1 MSQQAKPNSV
11 EPNSARLSTA
21 KIDWSE
27 GQPHS
32 SLFGD
37 IYFSQQSGIAE
48 TEHVFI
54 NANNL
59 SARFAQQKLKRPFV
73 IAETG
78 FGTGLNFLCARQ
90 HWLKIAPKTSQLHFI
105 SCEKYP
111 LNESDLSQAHQL
123 FADDPE
129 LASGCEQLQKLWPK
143 PVSGFHRLTLDQGR
157 IQLTLLY
164 GDATEMLSQLNA
176 QVDCWFL
183 DGFAPSKNPEMW
195 REALFVQLARLSHAG
210 TTLATFTCAGL
221 VKRGLK
227 AAGFEIRKIPG
238 YGRKREMLCA
248 NLKNDTPDEHKGT
261 QQQPWLKRPLTQP
274 KPGPVAI
281 IGGGLSGATTAFALA
296 RRGYQIDLYE
306 QHAELATEGSGNPQG
321 ALYAKL
327 PAKPTPQSRLH
338 LAGLN
343 YSVQLLRSLGLND
356 GQTADFCGLLQLA
369 LNDKEAKRFQQLTA
383 EGAYPEEVVQGVSQ
397 REATDL
403 AGTDCGGPAL
413 HFPDSGWV
421 SPARFS
427 RALCEHPNIQL
438 KTLEPVDKIQPG
450 ADGWQVGGSD
460 TLYSSVILCT
470 AWRTDLLNDWHSLG
484 LKPIRGQTT
493 WAATVSESTLQK
505 VVCGKGYISPALDGQ
520 YCFGSS
526 FVIGDKTTEL
536 RQAEHE
542 HNLQILKESLPRL
555 AGSIDADTLNGKAAQ
570 RAGSRDYIPLV
581 GALCDQKAL
590 QSRYKAL
597 KVDARTAFE
606 GDAPWLSGLYV
617 NVGHGSKGLITCPL
631 SAEVL
636 AAQINAEP
644 YPIEQQLV
652 DILSPQRFTIR
663 DLIRSER

>member
-1 MSQQAKPNSV
+1 VSKQTKPNT
-11 EPNSARLSTA
+11 ARVSSA
-21 KIDWSE
+21 KIDWSD

-37 IYFSQQSGIAE
+37 IYFSQQSGVAE

-54 NANNL
+54 NASNL
-59 SARFAQQKLKRPFV
+59 PARFAQQDPSRPFV
-73 IAETG
+73 IGETG
-78 FGTGLNFLCARQ
+78 FGTGLNFLSARQ
-90 HWLKIAPKTSQLHFI
+90 LWLNKAPKAAHLHFI

-111 LNESDLSQAHQL
+111 LSEADLRQAHQL
-123 FADDPE
+123 FSDDSE

-143 PVSGFHRLTLDQGR
+143 PVGGFHRLSLDEGR

-164 GDATEMLSQLNA
+164 GDATQMLSQLNA
-176 QVDCWFL
+176 QIDCWFL

-195 REALFVQLARLSHAG
+195 RDELFAQLGRLSHAD

-248 NLKNDTPDEHKGT
+248 NFTAPLDAQPNLSK
-261 QQQPWLKRPLTQP
+261 QQPWLKRPPTQTHQ
-274 KPGPVAI
+274 GPIAV

-296 RRGYQIDLYE
+296 RRGYKVDLYE
-306 QHAELATEGSGNPQG
+306 QHPQVASEGSGNPQG

-338 LAGLN
+338 LAGLA
-343 YSVQLLRSLGLND
+343 YSTQLLRGLNLDD
-356 GQTADFCGLLQLA
+356 GETAELCGLLQLA
-369 LNDKEAKRFQQLTA
+369 LDDKEAKRFEQLSA
-383 EGAYPEEVVQGVSQ
+383 GGAYPEEIIQAVTQQ
-397 REATDL
+397 EASEL
-403 AGTDCGGPAL
+403 AGTECGGPAL

-427 RALCEHPNIQL
+427 QALTNHPNIQL
-438 KTLEPVDKIQPG
+438 KTLERVDHLQPT
-450 ADGWQVGGSD
+450 DSGWQIGASD
-460 TLYSSVILCT
+460 LHYQSVVLCT
-470 AWRTDLLNDWHSLG
+470 AWRTDLIDNWHALG

-493 WAATVSESTLQK
+493 WAATSANVSLNK
-505 VVCGKGYISPALDGQ
+505 VVCGKGYISPALDNQ
-520 YCFGSS
+520 FCFGSS
-526 FVIGDKTTEL
+526 FVIGDTSIDL
-536 RQAEHE
+536 RNEEHE
-542 HNLQILKESLPRL
+542 HNLQILEESLPQL
-555 AGSIDADTLNGKAAQ
+555 SESLKHQSLSGKASQ

-581 GALCDQKAL
+581 GALCDQQAL
-590 QSRYKAL
+590 KSRYEAL
-597 KVDARTAFE
+597 KVDATTEFE

-617 NVGHGSKGLITCPL
+617 NLGHGSKGLITCPL

-652 DILSPQRFTIR
+652 DILSPQRFAIR
-663 DLIRSER
+663 DLIRSEG

>member
-1 MSQQAKPNSV
+1 MSQQPK
-11 EPNSARLSTA
+11 PNSARLSTA

-32 SLFGD
+32 SVFGD

-59 SARFAQQKLKRPFV
+59 PTRFAQKEPQHPFV

-90 HWLKIAPKTSQLHFI
+90 LWLKAAPKTAQLHFI

-111 LNESDLSQAHQL
+111 LSEADLRQAHQL
-123 FADDPE
+123 FSQDSE
-129 LASGCEQLQKLWPK
+129 LASGCEQLQTLWPK
-143 PVSGFHRLTLDQGR
+143 PVSGFHRLSFDEGR

-176 QVDCWFL
+176 QIDCWFL

-195 REALFVQLARLSHAG
+195 GEELFNQLGRLSHAG

-227 AAGFEIRKIPG
+227 SAGFEIRKIPG

-248 NLKNDTPDEHKGT
+248 DYQGFDRAQSDHSK
-261 QQQPWLKRPLTQP
+261 QQPWLKRPPTQAQTCP
-274 KPGPVAI
+274 IAI

-296 RRGYQIDLYE
+296 RRGYLVDLYE
-306 QHAELATEGSGNPQG
+306 QHAEVATEGSGNPQG

-343 YSVQLLRSLGLND
+343 YSVQLLRSLKLND
-356 GQTADFCGLLQLA
+356 GQTADLCGLLQLA
-369 LNDKEAKRFQQLTA
+369 LDDKEAKRFQQLTA

-397 REATDL
+397 SEATKL
-403 AGTDCGGPAL
+403 AGTDCKGPAL
-413 HFPDSGWV
+413 YFPDSGWV

-427 RALCEHPNIQL
+427 RALINHPNIQV
-438 KTLEPVDKIQPG
+438 KTLEPVDQIQPKN
-450 ADGWQVGGSD
+450 DGWQVGSSD
-460 TLYSSVILCT
+460 TRYSSLVLCT
-470 AWRTDLLNDWHSLG
+470 AWRTDLIDNWHSLG

-493 WAATVSESTLQK
+493 WAAESAEVILKK

-526 FVIGDKTTEL
+526 FVIGDKSTEL
-536 RQAEHE
+536 RADEHE
-542 HNLQILKESLPRL
+542 HNLQILKESLPQL
-555 AGSIDADTLNGKAAQ
+555 AGSIDAGSLNGKATQ

-581 GALCDQKAL
+581 GALCDQQAM
-590 QSRYKAL
+590 QSQYKAL
-597 KVDARTAFE
+597 KIDARTSFE
-606 GDAPWLSGLYV
+606 GDAPWFSGLYV
-617 NVGHGSKGLITCPL
+617 NLGHGSKGLITCPL

-663 DLIRSER
+663 DLIRSEG

>member
-1 MSQQAKPNSV
+1 MSKQTKPNT
-11 EPNSARLSTA
+11 ARVSSA
-21 KIDWSE
+21 KIDWSD

-37 IYFSQQSGIAE
+37 IYFSQQSGVAE

-59 SARFAQQKLKRPFV
+59 PTRFAQQNPSRPFV
-73 IAETG
+73 IGETG
-78 FGTGLNFLCARQ
+78 FGTGLNFLSARQ
-90 HWLKIAPKTSQLHFI
+90 LWLNKAPQSAQLHFI

-111 LNESDLSQAHQL
+111 LSEADLRQAHQL
-123 FADDPE
+123 FTDDPE

-143 PVSGFHRLTLDQGR
+143 PVGGFHRLSLDEGR

-164 GDATEMLSQLNA
+164 GDATQMLSQLNA
-176 QVDCWFL
+176 QIDCWFL

-195 REALFVQLARLSHAG
+195 RDELFAQLGRLSHAG

-227 AAGFEIRKIPG
+227 AVGFEIRKIPG

-248 NLKNDTPDEHKGT
+248 DFKALQDAQIDRTK
-261 QQQPWLKRPLTQP
+261 QQPWLKRPPTQTHQ
-274 KPGPVAI
+274 GPIAV

-296 RRGYQIDLYE
+296 RRGYRVDLYE
-306 QHAELATEGSGNPQG
+306 QHAQIAAEGSGNPQG

-338 LAGLN
+338 LAGLA
-343 YSVQLLRSLGLND
+343 YSTQLLRSLNLDD
-356 GQTADFCGLLQLA
+356 GETAELCGLLQLA
-369 LNDKEAKRFQQLTA
+369 LDDKEVKRFEQLTA
-383 EGAYPEEVVQGVSQ
+383 AGAYPDEVIQAVTQP
-397 REATDL
+397 EASKL

-427 RALCEHPNIQL
+427 QALINHPNIHL
-438 KTLEPVDKIQPG
+438 KTLERVDHLQPT
-450 ADGWQVGGSD
+450 DSGWQIGASD
-460 TLYSSVILCT
+460 LHYQSVVLCT
-470 AWRTDLLNDWHSLG
+470 AWRTDLIDNWHALG

-493 WAATVSESTLQK
+493 WAATSANVSLNK
-505 VVCGKGYISPALDGQ
+505 VVCGKGYISPALDNQ
-520 YCFGSS
+520 FCFGSS
-526 FVIGDKTTEL
+526 FVIGDTSDDL
-536 RQAEHE
+536 RNEEHE
-542 HNLQILKESLPRL
+542 HNLQILEESLPQL
-555 AGSIDADTLNGKAAQ
+555 SESLKHQSLSGKASQ

-581 GALCDQKAL
+581 GALCDQQAL
-590 QSRYKAL
+590 KSRYEAL
-597 KVDARTAFE
+597 KVDARTEFE

-617 NVGHGSKGLITCPL
+617 NLGHGSKGLITCPL

-652 DILSPQRFTIR
+652 DILSPQRFAIR
-663 DLIRSER
+663 DLIRSEG